1 MKTRSV
7 GLHLNQWFKTQNW
20 QLSHTWS
27 VWTVPDSKALFSKLI
42 QKQNFI
48 ENIILWTDYIILFC
62 FVNRL
67 YYCCVN
73 CIGNEKKKFRFA
85 SELVVQNSKL
95 AAKPHVKNVWTVP
108 DSKSPIFKTDSEAE
122 FIENFILWRWPQSQP
137 IKQ

>member
-1 MKTRSV
+1 MSE
-7 GLHLNQWFKTQNW
+7 LFQIQ
-20 QLSHTWS
+20 
-27 VWTVPDSKALFSKLI
+27 KALFSKLI

-48 ENIILWTDYIILFC
+48 ENFILWTDYIILFC

-95 AAKPHVKNVWTVP
+95 
-108 DSKSPIFKTDSEAE
+108 KTGS
-122 FIENFILWRWPQSQP
+122 
-137 IKQ
+137 